1 MPLNVRRFC
10 TSVFLVLFGLFTLTV
25 AQTTAPTSGD
35 VMRDRISKAKA
46 YIAVRNYN
54 AAIYELENIRRESN
68 DQAVQSVVNV
78 LLMNSY
84 LEQSDYKRA
93 QDLLN
98 EFYAAQKANKPNA
111 QANYFA
117 VAGQI
122 VRGARNRIERYNAL
136 GLNVADRTLPLE
148 AVNDLEKMRDTLEV
162 VITQS
167 KDIGKE
173 KTKTS
178 DAMALLEEAANSR
191 SMMARDDYDAR
202 RWRDEVGDAREQI
215 TSSRSI
221 VLNAVNDAT
230 GDTTTT
236 QNGAAMQNAVATAPA
251 ASGPSPAV
259 AKPIENAPVFKPV
272 PNDTAPKVKPS
283 DLTVASTSDRPLV
296 PNVATAEAKPAE
308 QQTSANENNETG
320 RIRFVPNTPAKDDE
334 VRMQKPIA
342 APKNDEVRMQKPI
355 TPDKEE
361 SRPQPA
367 EATTAAADNTNSG
380 GPLDV
385 GSLIGYATK
394 QAQPVYP
401 PAAKSMRTTGVVKV
415 ELTVDE
421 NGDVVEV
428 QHTTGP
434 SLLQTAAKDAIRKW
448 KFRVFTRDGQPVRA
462 TGFVNFNFSL

>member
-84 LEQSDYKRA
+84 LEMSDYKRA

-98 EFYAAQKANKPNA
+98 DFYAAQKANKPNA

-122 VRGARNRIERYNAL
+122 VRGARNRVDRYSAL

-148 AVNDLEKMRDTLEV
+148 AVNDIEKMRDTLEV
-162 VITQS
+162 VIAQT
-167 KDIGKE
+167 KDISKE
-173 KTKTS
+173 KNKTS
-178 DAMALLEEAANSR
+178 DALALLEEAATSR

-202 RWRDEVGDAREQI
+202 RWRDEVGDAREQV
-215 TSSRSI
+215 TSSRSV
-221 VLNAVNDAT
+221 VLNAVNDT
-230 GDTTTT
+230 PSDTAPKTEPI
-236 QNGAAMQNAVATAPA
+236 QNAVATAPA
-251 ASGPSPAV
+251 PTINKPAESV
-259 AKPIENAPVFKPV
+259 PVFKPV
-272 PNDTAPKVKPS
+272 PENTAPKTKPS
-283 DLTVASTSDRPLV
+283 DTSVATANGKPLV
-296 PNVATAEAKPAE
+296 PNVATPEPNSAEQKPA
-308 QQTSANENNETG
+308 ANDNK
-320 RIRFVPNTPAKDDE
+320 IRFVPNTSAKEDEVRMQKPNTPAKDEE

-342 APKNDEVRMQKPI
+342 PANDEAKAPAPETKTTVAENKN
-355 TPDKEE
+355 EE
-361 SRPQPA
+361 GTLA
-367 EATTAAADNTNSG
+367 
-380 GPLDV
+380 V
-385 GSLIGYATK
+385 GSLIAYATK
-394 QAQPVYP
+394 QPQPVYP
-401 PAAKSMRTTGVVKV
+401 AAARSMRTTGIVKV
-415 ELTVDE
+415 EVTVDE
-421 NGDVVEV
+421 NGNVMDV
-428 QHTTGP
+428 QHTSGP
-434 SLLQTAAKDAIRKW
+434 SLLQTAAVDAVKRW
-448 KFRVFTRDGQPVRA
+448 KFRPFTRDGQPVKA

>member
-10 TSVFLVLFGLFTLTV
+10 TSVFLVLFGLFTITL
-25 AQTTAPTSGD
+25 AQTTSPTSGD

-84 LEQSDYKRA
+84 LEMSDYKRA

-98 EFYAAQKANKPNA
+98 DFYAAQKASKPNA

-117 VAGQI
+117 VAGQV
-122 VRGARNRIERYNAL
+122 VRGARNRVDRYTAL

-162 VITQS
+162 VIAQS
-167 KDIGKE
+167 KDISKE
-173 KTKTS
+173 RNKTS
-178 DAMALLEEAANSR
+178 DAMALLEEAATSR

-202 RWRDEVGDAREQI
+202 RWRDEVGDAREQL
-215 TSSRSI
+215 TSSRSV
-221 VLNAVNDAT
+221 VLNAVNDSPI
-230 GDTTTT
+230 DTA
-236 QNGAAMQNAVATAPA
+236 NPAPIQNAVASVPA
-251 ASGPSPAV
+251 ASGPAPTVNKPADST
-259 AKPIENAPVFKPV
+259 PVFKPV
-272 PNDTAPKVKPS
+272 PETNTPTTTPSDTA
-283 DLTVASTSDRPLV
+283 VAKTNTKPLV
-296 PNVATAEAKPAE
+296 PNAAAPEPKSPEQKPA
-308 QQTSANENNETG
+308 ANDNKENN

-334 VRMQKPIA
+334 VRMQKPITA
-342 APKNDEVRMQKPI
+342 ANEAAKA
-355 TPDKEE
+355 
-361 SRPQPA
+361 PA
-367 EATTAAADNTNSG
+367 PETNTAAAEKKDEEG
-380 GPLDV
+380 VLDV
-385 GSLIGYATK
+385 GSLIAYATK

-421 NGDVVEV
+421 EGNVVEV

-434 SLLQTAAKDAIRKW
+434 SLLQTAAKDAVRRW
-448 KFRVFTRDGQPVRA
+448 KFRPFTRDGQPVKA